1 MAFVYTRV
9 LHQTEGEIRKGRPQ
23 KAPKES
29 INANT
34 VSRVNKEPVFLAP
47 IKMDYTYLRRR
58 EGRVAAAAAA
68 ANAAAGMRVI
78 GADALRVMLNVR
90 L

>member
-1 MAFVYTRV
+1 
-9 LHQTEGEIRKGRPQ
+9 
-23 KAPKES
+23 
-29 INANT
+29 
-34 VSRVNKEPVFLAP
+34 
-47 IKMDYTYLRRR
+47 MDYTYLRRR